1 MNITTFITSGILEG
15 YILDTI
21 SKEDRITVEK
31 MVLTHKEIRI
41 ELSLI
46 EKSLEVYSS
55 EHAINP
61 PTNLKSK
68 ILAEIES
75 QELIGDAPILHI
87 SSKIADYQPW
97 INMIKPPTEFD
108 NVHMEVIGDYENAK
122 MVIAWIRT
130 GESIHLHTEY
140 TENFLIVE
148 GSCTATIDGKT
159 ADYGVGD
166 YVSFP
171 INKNHG
177 YEVTSNIPMTVIA
190 CLDLKA
196 A

>member
-1 MNITTFITSGILEG
+1 
-15 YILDTI
+15 
-21 SKEDRITVEK
+21 
-31 MVLTHKEIRI
+31 
-41 ELSLI
+41 SLI